1 MVIDERAALREFI
14 EQWARRDGSRAV
26 PEAEVRSAI
35 RGYVKCLGII
45 YHGRREL
52 TPAQLDRAVAYYHK
66 RRAQLR
72 RQPSLLAAA

>member
-1 MVIDERAALREFI
+1 MNTRDVKTALREFI
-14 EQWARRDGSRAV
+14 EQCAKRDGSRAV

-45 YHGRREL
+45 YRGRREL
-52 TPAQLDRAVAYYHK
+52 SPAQLDRAVAYYHK

-72 RQPSLLAAA
+72 RQPSLLAA